1 MAGFPELRENPRTTG
16 LTPDERGHSGFYNDL
31 VLDDNPHE
39 WLSDDWHA
47 WRAGWCRAEAEFNE
61 GEAF

>member
-1 MAGFPELRENPRTTG
+1 MGGRMLPDENPRSTG
-16 LTPDERGHSGFYNDL
+16 LTPDARGYDGFYDGL

-47 WRAGWCRAEAEFNE
+47 WRAGWCRAEANFAE